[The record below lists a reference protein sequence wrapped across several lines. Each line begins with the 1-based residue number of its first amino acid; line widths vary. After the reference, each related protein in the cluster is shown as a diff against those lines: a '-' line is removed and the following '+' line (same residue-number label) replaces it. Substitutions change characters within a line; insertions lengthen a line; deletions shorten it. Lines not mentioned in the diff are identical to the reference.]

1 MKEKLLNALPFFK
14 IKKIAVIGDIML
26 DKYIW
31 GDVSR
36 ISPEAPVQVVNVQ
49 RETYAPGGA
58 ANVAANIAALSGQA
72 YMIGIVGDDRASEK
86 LIEEL
91 ETRGINVEGV
101 VSDSGRPTTQK
112 VRIIGKNQQLLRV
125 DYEKRGD
132 TEADVEN
139 EMIDFISEVIKDID
153 VIVVSDYAKGAV
165 TERVMQKLMELSA
178 HPQKKVV
185 IDPKPSHKSLYKNAT
200 VISPNHLEA
209 FQMAGI
215 DAEESSRV
223 DEVGLKLLRE
233 LDSSILITR
242 GEKGMSLYEKS
253 GKITT
258 VPTYAQEVYDIIGAG
273 DAVVATLALGLA
285 TGLSMKEAA
294 ILANHAA
301 GIVVRKLGTSTA
313 SMEELEQSI
322 QNSKHI

>member
-26 DKYIW
+26 DNYIW

>member
-1 MKEKLLNALPFFK
+1 MKDKLLGALPFFK
-14 IKKIAVIGDIML
+14 VKKVMVIGDIML

-49 RETYAPGGA
+49 RESYSPGGA

-72 YMIGIVGDDRASEK
+72 YMVGIVGDDRASET

-101 VSDSGRPTTQK
+101 ITDASRPTTQK

-132 TEADVEN
+132 TEADTEN
-139 EMIDFISEVIKDID
+139 DLIEFISKTISDID
-153 VIVVSDYAKGAV
+153 VIVISDYAKGV
-165 TERVMQKLMELSA
+165 ITEKTMQKVMELAA
-178 HPQKKVV
+178 HPQKRVV
-185 IDPKPSHKSLYKNAT
+185 IDPKPSHKSLYRNAT

-209 FQMAGI
+209 FQMAGE
-215 DAEESSRV
+215 DPEETGRV
-223 DEVGLKLLRE
+223 DEVGMKLLRE
-233 LDSSILITR
+233 LDSNILITR

-253 GKITT
+253 GKITS

-273 DAVVATLALGLA
+273 DAVVATLALGLGS
-285 TGLSMKEAA
+285 GLTLKEAA

-301 GIVVRKLGTSTA
+301 GIVVRKVGTSTA
-313 SMEELEQSI
+313 SVEELEQSV